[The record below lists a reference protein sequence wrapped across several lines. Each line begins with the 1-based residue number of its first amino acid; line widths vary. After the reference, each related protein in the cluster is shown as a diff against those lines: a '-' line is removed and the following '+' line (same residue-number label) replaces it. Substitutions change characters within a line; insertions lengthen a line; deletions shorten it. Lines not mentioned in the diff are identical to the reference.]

1 MAKKSLNIN
10 DIESVATYQSIVE
23 GINEFVMIFDLEGI
37 ITFANQSAIS
47 SLGYKKDDLLGK
59 PLSVLFE
66 SDRGKNL
73 LAIYRDFVNSNTL
86 IDRYEMELK
95 GKRGRAVHLEVSGKR
110 MYSGG
115 KIVGAV
121 SIGRDISSRITS
133 NKVLSGNLGQQ
144 SFAARM
150 GINVLSGVSYE
161 KLIQD
166 CIAEVSG
173 LLDVKAAAF
182 LQLDNAGKSL
192 KITHSVGWVKKKSDN
207 FELVLKKSGIDGI
220 HPEQTYT
227 LNFDRSNNK
236 RIPAWFADFKED
248 VNYAVFVPISP
259 DDNLFGAILVHA
271 ADRKDIDGTK
281 VKFVEQIASL
291 MTLGAVRDRNIKESG
306 SPPNFSEFNPDLV
319 MKINLDGKLLYANP
333 AVSKE
338 LKIQGLGKGDWAEL
352 LPEIHN
358 KKMRAC
364 IDTKENQKA
373 ESIVGYHTFEFWYT
387 PVHGEESVI
396 LFGRDVADKDEALGE
411 LMLSEAEL
419 ITSHKE
425 INELHGRER
434 TMKEHLA
441 YAERL
446 AAIGQMGA
454 KIAHELNNPLQ
465 IISARAELIAE
476 LSGSEKIR
484 ELSDDLQ
491 TEIQHVIEISSSY
504 MRLGKQSP
512 AEMESL
518 NINETIMSLMKTL
531 GTLGHIKYLNINTNY
546 EEPLPTVYGDREKVI
561 QVFRNLIINAAH
573 SMEKTESKTLT
584 VTTSY
589 QAETSSV
596 VVEVTDTGTGIKKKD
611 LATIFDPYFTTKEEG
626 VGTGIGLVIVRDVVE
641 MEMGGTIKIDSAIGR
656 GTTFTISFPAEI

>member
-1 MAKKSLNIN
+1 MAKKSSNIN
-10 DIESVATYQSIVE
+10 DFESVTTYQSIVE
-23 GINEFVMIFDLEGI
+23 GINEIVMTFDLEGI

-47 SLGYKKDDLLGK
+47 SLGYKKHDLIGK

-73 LAIYRDFVNSNTL
+73 LATYRNSVNSSIL

-95 GKRGRAVHLEVSGKR
+95 GKGGRAVHLEVSGKR

-121 SIGRDISSRITS
+121 GIGRDISSRITS
-133 NKVLSGNLGQQ
+133 NEVLAWNLAQQ
-144 SFAARM
+144 SFVARM
-150 GINVLSGVSYE
+150 GINILSGVGYE
-161 KLIQD
+161 KLIHD
-166 CIAEVSG
+166 CINKISG

-182 LQLDNAGKSL
+182 LHLDNAGKSL
-192 KITHSVGWVKKKSDN
+192 KVVHSIGWEKKKRDK
-207 FELVLKKSGIDGI
+207 FELILKKTGIDGI

-259 DDNLFGAILVHA
+259 EDNIFSAILVHA
-271 ADRKDIDGTK
+271 TDRKDIDDS
-281 VKFVEQIASL
+281 VIFVEQIASL
-291 MTLGAVRDRNIKESG
+291 MTLAADRDRKIKDSG

-319 MKINLDGKLLYANP
+319 MKINLDGRLLYANP

-352 LPEIHN
+352 LPDIHN

-364 IDTKENQKA
+364 IDTNENQKA

-387 PVHGEESVI
+387 PVHGEECVI

-411 LMLSEAEL
+411 LMLSEAEV

-425 INELHGRER
+425 INDLHGRER
-434 TMKEHLA
+434 SMKEQLA

-476 LSGSEKIR
+476 LSGSKKIR
-484 ELSDDLQ
+484 ELSNDLQ

-504 MRLGKQSP
+504 MKLGKQTP

-518 NINETIMSLMKTL
+518 SINETIMSLMKTL

-573 SMEKTESKTLT
+573 SMEETETKTLT

-589 QAETSSV
+589 QDETSSV
-596 VVEVTDTGTGIKKKD
+596 IIEVTDTGTGIKKKD

-641 MEMGGTIKIDSAIGR
+641 MEMGGTIKIDSALGR
-656 GTTFTISFPAEI
+656 GTTFTISFPAET

>member
-1 MAKKSLNIN
+1 MAKKSSNIN
-10 DIESVATYQSIVE
+10 DFESVAIYQSIVE
-23 GINEFVMIFDLEGI
+23 GINELVMIFDLEGV

-59 PLSVLFE
+59 PLSVLFD

-73 LAIYRDFVNSNTL
+73 LATYRNFVNSDTL
-86 IDRYEMELK
+86 IDRYELELK
-95 GKRGRAVHLEVSGKR
+95 GKGGRAVHLEVSGKR

-115 KIVGAV
+115 KIVGSV
-121 SIGRDISSRITS
+121 GIGRDISSRRTS
-133 NKVLSGNLGQQ
+133 DKVLAGYLEQQ

-150 GINVLSGVSYE
+150 GIDILSGIGYE
-161 KLIQD
+161 KLIQE
-166 CIAEVSG
+166 CITEISG
-173 LLDVKAAAF
+173 LPDLKAAAF
-182 LQLDNAGKSL
+182 LHLDNSGKSL
-192 KITHSVGWVKKKSDN
+192 KVSHSVGWEKKKSDK
-207 FELVLKKSGIDGI
+207 FELTLKKSGIDGI

-227 LNFDRSNNK
+227 LNFDRSKNK
-236 RIPAWFADFKED
+236 RIPAWFADFEED
-248 VNYAVFVPISP
+248 VNYAVFVPISH
-259 DDNLFGAILVHA
+259 DDSVFGAILVHA
-271 ADRKDIDGTK
+271 ADRKEIDDSK
-281 VKFVEQIASL
+281 LKFIEQIASL
-291 MTLGAVRDRNIKESG
+291 MTLCAVRDKKIKDSG

-319 MKINLDGKLLYANP
+319 MKISLDGKLLYANP

-338 LKIQGLGKGDWAEL
+338 LKTEGLGKGDWAEL

-364 IDTKENQKA
+364 IGTKENQKA
-373 ESIVGYHTFEFWYT
+373 ESVVGYHTFEFWYT
-387 PVHGEESVI
+387 PVHGEDSVI

-411 LMLSEAEL
+411 LMLSEADL

-434 TMKEHLA
+434 SMKEQLA

-446 AAIGQMGA
+446 AALGQMGA

-484 ELSDDLQ
+484 ELSNDLQ
-491 TEIQHVIEISSSY
+491 TEIQHIIEISSSY
-504 MRLGKQSP
+504 MRLGKQTP

-573 SMEKTESKTLT
+573 SMEESETKTLT

-589 QAETSSV
+589 QDETSSV
-596 VVEVTDTGTGIKKKD
+596 IIDVTDTGSGIKKED

-641 MEMGGTIKIDSAIGR
+641 MEMGGTIKINSAIGR
-656 GTTFTISFPAEI
+656 GTTFTISLPAEI

>member
-1 MAKKSLNIN
+1 MAKKSSNIN
-10 DIESVATYQSIVE
+10 NFKSITTYQSIVE

-73 LAIYRDFVNSNTL
+73 LATYRNFVNSNTS

-95 GKRGRAVHLEVSGKR
+95 GKGGRPVHLEVSGKR

-121 SIGRDISSRITS
+121 GVGRDISSRMTS
-133 NKVLSGNLGQQ
+133 NKVLSGNLMQQ
-144 SFAARM
+144 SFAVRM
-150 GINVLSGVSYE
+150 GINILSGVGYE

-166 CIAEVSG
+166 CINKISE
-173 LLDVKAAAF
+173 LLEIKAAAF
-182 LQLDNAGKSL
+182 LRIDNSGKSL
-192 KITHSVGWVKKKSDN
+192 RVVHSIGWDKKKSDN
-207 FELVLKKSGIDGI
+207 FELILKKTGINGI

-248 VNYAVFVPISP
+248 VNYALFVPISP
-259 DDNLFGAILVHA
+259 EDYIFGAILVHT
-271 ADRKDIDGTK
+271 ADRKDIDESK
-281 VKFVEQIASL
+281 VNFIEQLASL
-291 MTLGAVRDRNIKESG
+291 MTLCAVRDKKLKDSG
-306 SPPNFSEFNPDLV
+306 SPPNFSEANPDLV

-352 LPEIHN
+352 LPDIHN
-358 KKMRAC
+358 KKMRTC

-373 ESIVGYHTFEFWYT
+373 ESVVGYHTFEFWYT
-387 PVHGEESVI
+387 PVQGEESVI
-396 LFGRDVADKDEALGE
+396 LFGRDVADKDEALDE

-425 INELHGRER
+425 INNLHGRER
-434 TMKEHLA
+434 SMKEQLA

-476 LSGSEKIR
+476 LSGSEKIL
-484 ELSDDLQ
+484 ELSKDLQ
-491 TEIQHVIEISSSY
+491 IEIQHVIEISSSY
-504 MRLGKQSP
+504 MRLGKQTP
-512 AEMESL
+512 AQMESL
-518 NINETIMSLMKTL
+518 NINEIMMNLMKTL

-561 QVFRNLIINAAH
+561 QVFRNLIINASH
-573 SMEKTESKTLT
+573 SMEESETKTLT

-589 QAETSSV
+589 QDETSSV
-596 VVEVTDTGTGIKKKD
+596 IIEVTDTGSGIKKED
-611 LATIFDPYFTTKEEG
+611 LTTIFDPYFTTKEEG

-641 MEMGGTIKIDSAIGR
+641 MEMGGTIKINSVVGR